1 MGTAREVSEM
11 SRYID
16 ADAMKEWIDEYV
28 SVFKKSDNK
37 DIKGY
42 IEHQPTIEAVPKE
55 FHDKT
60 CEAMAKRHQ
69 EEIAD
74 MESVVR
80 CKECKHRERCEQ
92 MVVFENGK
100 YITSGYKLDYCS
112 YGEREGE

>member
-1 MGTAREVSEM
+1 MRF
-11 SRYID
+11 ID
-16 ADAMKEWIDEYV
+16 ADKLEKIIRKRVYAVEVE
-28 SVFKKSDNK
+28 
-37 DIKGY
+37 DILAEISNAPHINLDDY
-42 IEHQPTIEAVPKE
+42 VPKD

-74 MESVVR
+74 MVEVVR
-80 CKECKHRERCEQ
+80 CKECKHREKCEQ

-112 YGEREGE
+112 YGEREGER

>member
-1 MGTAREVSEM
+1 M

-42 IEHQPTIEAVPKE
+42 IEHQPTIEAVPKD

-60 CEAMAKRHQ
+60 CEAMAKAHQ

-74 MESVVR
+74 MVSVVR
-80 CKECKHRERCEQ
+80 CKDCKHWYPDADCGMACEFTNMSQ
-92 MVVFENGK
+92 PND
-100 YITSGYKLDYCS
+100 GYCNWGVPKQT
-112 YGEREGE
+112 EREGE